1 MFYSDPFFIGPC
13 PVQFRSLG
21 VKKTLIFPVLAIS
34 IFLVAFS
41 IPDAHAVTFELDT
54 SDSNGVCENN
64 IGGTWNSNT
73 ATCTATSNTL
83 NFITLQIDSG
93 VTVLY
98 NGASMINQAN
108 GIVDNL
114 GTITI
119 NSGGGFSNIGP
130 VAKVDNT
137 GTINVNSGNFG
148 GGGPIFNSGT
158 ITLNSG
164 GQFGAAGLVN
174 NTGIIIVNS
183 GASIA
188 NSGTININ
196 SGGSIANSGTI
207 TINPGYTININSGIF
222 NNNAGGAIA
231 NSGNIYSNNVGDSF
245 TNSGTITNQA
255 GGLMS
260 NIGPVTN
267 QAGALISNSGTITN
281 NGLFN
286 NLGTID
292 NNCGGI
298 INHVIS
304 GNPPIDTCNTPPVAN
319 ADSYSTTVNTAL
331 SVPALSGVLAND
343 KDSDGDTI
351 TASVVAGATHGILTL
366 NSDGSFAYTPNTGFV
381 GSDSF
386 QYQANDGHGN
396 TATATVTII
405 VNKGGS
411 VVTLSSSPNPSNV
424 GQQVTFTATISP
436 STATGTVAF
445 NNGTAPLGTV
455 TISGGVASLD
465 SSSFAAGTYPIFAVY
480 SGDTLYSGNRSNTI
494 TETVN
499 KITTTTALSSSQNP
513 SLIGQSITFTATV
526 SPSTATGTVTFND
539 SSTELGSG
547 TVSGGI
553 ATFTISSLSAGP
565 HSIAA
570 IYSGDSNFGSS
581 TSPVVVQ
588 TVLLSTSGKVTGGG
602 HLGKNTNLGFDVS
615 SRDGKTF
622 KGHLEYNDKAA
633 GIDLDSISVTQLYIG
648 SSMTSAT
655 FAGNAT
661 ISNNEHG
668 DDKKHNAPVFAF
680 LVNVTDPDKKGEH
693 DTFSIAVTNST
704 GNVIYQNSGIVQGHI
719 EIHNIGADD
728 DGGHDDKN
736 NNSH

>member
-1 MFYSDPFFIGPC
+1 M
-13 PVQFRSLG
+13 
-21 VKKTLIFPVLAIS
+21 KKILVFPALAIS
-34 IFLVAFS
+34 IFLAAFS

-54 SDSNGVCENN
+54 SDSNGVCEND

-130 VAKVDNT
+130 VAKVDNA

-174 NTGIIIVNS
+174 NTGIITVNS
-183 GASIA
+183 GASIS

-207 TINPGYTININSGIF
+207 AIFSGDTININSGIF
-222 NNNAGGAIA
+222 NNNAGGTIT

-245 TNSGTITNQA
+245 TNAGTINNQA

-351 TASVVAGATHGILTL
+351 TASVVTGTTHGTLTL
-366 NSDGSFAYTPNTGFV
+366 NSDGSFTYTPNTDFV

-396 TATATVTII
+396 TATATDDII
-405 VNKGGS
+405 VIKGGS
-411 VVTLSSSPNPSNV
+411 VITLASSPNPSNV
-424 GQQVTFTATISP
+424 GQQVTLTATISP
-436 STATGTVAF
+436 STATGTVTF
-445 NNGTAPLGTV
+445 NNGTAPLGTA
-455 TISGGVASLD
+455 TISGGVASFA
-465 SSSFAAGTYPIFAVY
+465 SSSFAAGTYPITAVY

-499 KITTTTALSSSQNP
+499 KITTEATLSSSQNP
-513 SLIGQSITFTATV
+513 SLIGQSITFTTTI
-526 SPSTATGTVTFND
+526 SPSIATGTVTFND

-553 ATFTISSLSAGP
+553 ATFTALSLSAGS
-565 HSIAA
+565 HSIVAT
-570 IYSGDSNFGSS
+570 YSGGSNFVSS
-581 TSPVVVQ
+581 KSPVVVQ

-602 HLGKNTNLGFDVS
+602 HLGKNTNLGFDVIS
-615 SRDGKTF
+615 KDGKAF
-622 KGHLEYNDKAA
+622 KGHLEYDDKTAEVN
-633 GIDLDSISVTQLYIG
+633 LDSISVTQLYID

-655 FAGNAT
+655 FAGNT
-661 ISNNEHG
+661 TLSNNEQG
-668 DDKKHNAPVFAF
+668 DDKKHNTPIFTF
-680 LVNVTDPDKKGEH
+680 LVNVTDPDKKGDR
-693 DTFSIAVTNST
+693 DTFTITVTNRT
-704 GNVIYQNSGIVQGHI
+704 GSVIYQNSGNVQGHI
-719 EIHNIGADD
+719 EIHPVDTDD
-728 DGGHDDKN
+728 RDHSDNVSRTGNDGN
-736 NNSH
+736 N